1 MALQP
6 PAELAAVLNLVTPWP
21 VIDEDKLH
29 ASGQRWI
36 TFATTMSRNASVAD
50 AHVAH
55 ATVRNEGDDIRAL
68 GHDWRDTSDR
78 SGDAIAAALFIGYAQ
93 QISAM
98 AVLAMKV
105 SLIAVLVRL
114 ALNLRRLA
122 TASGPTGGVS
132 LTAIPAVVGNARQAV
147 RQIIRKVVEL
157 LRRSALRLFERA
169 SKLLRKPAERAG
181 AGPPPPPRSPKGP
194 QRPPTP
200 PRGPDNYL
208 EAAADR
214 SVDVKTITPYPI
226 WRRDREPLY
235 RADNRS
241 PDEVFEQGFH
251 PRDPSATDLDAYVHR
266 GASSAFVGTSTRRD
280 IANVLPRR
288 YTYEVDA
295 PGGIDTNRTFATGS
309 ARLHHEQEIAFP
321 GGVHRRYVSGAWP
334 EGVPKTPEH
343 FIPNPHF
350 DPYPGYPQA

>member
-6 PAELAAVLNLVTPWP
+6 PPELAAVLNLVGSWP
-21 VIDEDKLH
+21 VADEDRLY

-36 TFATTMSRNASVAD
+36 AFATTTSRNSSAAD
-50 AHVAH
+50 AYV
-55 ATVRNEGDDIRAL
+55 TRTTFRNDGDDIEAFDQ
-68 GHDWRDTSDR
+68 DWRDTSDR
-78 SGDAIAAALFIGYAQ
+78 SGDAIAAAMLIGSAQ

-98 AVLAMKV
+98 AVLATKV
-105 SLIAVLVRL
+105 TLIAVAVRL
-114 ALNLRRLA
+114 AQNLYRLA
-122 TASGPTGGVS
+122 AASGPTAGVS
-132 LTAIPAVVGNARQAV
+132 LTAVPALVGGARLAV

-157 LRRSALRLFERA
+157 LERSALRLFKRA
-169 SKLLRKPAERAG
+169 STLLRKPAERAG
-181 AGPPPPPRSPKGP
+181 AVPPLPPKRP

-208 EAAADR
+208 EAAADK
-214 SVDVKTITPYPI
+214 SVDVKKITPYPI

-241 PDEVFEQGFH
+241 PEEVFEQGFH
-251 PRDPSATDLDAYVHR
+251 PRDPSMTDLDDYVHR
-266 GASSAFVGTSTRRD
+266 GADSAFVGTSTRRD
-280 IANVLPRR
+280 IDNVLPRR

-295 PGGIDTNRTFATGS
+295 PGGIDANRTFSTGS

-334 EGVPKTPEH
+334 EGVPKTPEN

-350 DPYPGYPQA
+350 DPYPGYSQA